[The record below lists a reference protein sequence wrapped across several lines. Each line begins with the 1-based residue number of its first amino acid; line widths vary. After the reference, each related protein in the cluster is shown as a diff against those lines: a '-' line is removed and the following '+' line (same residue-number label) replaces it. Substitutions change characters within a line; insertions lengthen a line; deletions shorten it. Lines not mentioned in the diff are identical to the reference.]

1 MKRHRFGI
9 FAARLSTAFAMLVI
23 ASSLGQAQQQPQ
35 PSQGAIDMAREIVVL
50 KGGDK
55 IFSPL
60 IPGVIEQGKNMF
72 LQQNPALQRD
82 LNEVATKLRSDFEPR
97 KAEVMTA
104 VARTYAS
111 HFTEAELKEILTF
124 YRSPVGKKVIDQEVR
139 VLGQSASVAQEW
151 AVKFSDEV
159 ISRMRAEMKKK
170 GHDL

>member
-1 MKRHRFGI
+1 MKRIRIGN
-9 FAARLSTAFAMLVI
+9 FAVRLSAALVALAVAI
-23 ASSLGQAQQQPQ
+23 STGHAQNQPQ
-35 PSQGAIDMAREIVVL
+35 PSQAATDMAREIVVL

-82 LNEVATKLRSDFEPR
+82 LNEVAAKLRSEFEPR

-111 HFTEAELKEILTF
+111 HFTEAELKEILAF
-124 YRSPVGKKVIDQEVR
+124 YRSPVGKKVIDQEVK

-159 ISRMRAEMKKK
+159 ISKMRAEMKKK